1 VPTVS
6 GRTMGTAIALA
17 LAVWLGAL
25 AVAFPE
31 PLAEAIRWAL
41 DLFDAGDLVAWCIG
55 LLCVAVVL
63 RLASRATVVSIFLD
77 RAKEPL
83 RRAGAVRAG
92 IALPF
97 VVAAAFALRVALDRT
112 ATLPRVFGDELVYSG
127 IAKSLAAG
135 DGLEL
140 RGSPV
145 GLGYGPVY
153 PLVLSPIY
161 RFAADGASAFW
172 GVQTLNALLMAST
185 AVPAYYLA
193 RRVVSN
199 GWSLVVAALSVAVP
213 AMAYTPLVM
222 TEALFYPGFVTV
234 CLLMVLTLERPSH
247 ARQALFVASIAAL
260 AAVRVQ
266 ALVFVPALLTAV
278 LVDSLR
284 SRTGI
289 RRTVRSFGTSLT
301 LIAVGAVVAVAAYG
315 GDIRGPLGAYGVLV
329 RGYSVG
335 DTAEWL
341 IRNVAVLEVSLG
353 FVAFGAFLVAAVSML
368 RRPATGGERTFAT
381 AAVTITGWTAISV
394 ALLSASPYGLDRL
407 HWRSIFMIVPVVLTG
422 FAWWLASGRPRPL
435 ITTAAAAV
443 ATLVLPVFVPWRQV
457 VELQSVDSPSTIVWA
472 ALADLWSA
480 PEWSAV
486 ILPFAALG
494 AAALWLARSAA
505 VMIASVL
512 LAFAA
517 VWAAT
522 DFDAAMPRE
531 AVERFAWVD
540 RALPDGERA
549 LLLHVNVPEDDCP
562 WISSG
567 SRQRDLE
574 VMTEFF
580 NTSVTSVMNVWGQIV
595 HDGLLSREITFGSD
609 GSLRDGGEVVPTR
622 YLVTDSRLIFAGTP
636 LARLDLRTVGV
647 PWQPRPTGSLT
658 LWEVR
663 EPARLTDPLQIRKDY
678 LSRLSC
684 LPPDSVSQ

>member
-1 VPTVS
+1 M
-6 GRTMGTAIALA
+6 MGTAIALA
-17 LAVWLGAL
+17 LACCLGAF
-25 AVAFPE
+25 AVAFAE
-31 PLAEAIRWAL
+31 PLADAIRWVL
-41 DLFDAGDLVAWCIG
+41 DLFDAEDLVWWCVA
-55 LLCVAVVL
+55 LLCVAVVV
-63 RLASRATVVSIFLD
+63 RLATRVTAVAEFCDRVSE
-77 RAKEPL
+77 RL
-83 RRAGAVRAG
+83 RRAGSLRAG

-97 VVAAAFALRVALDRT
+97 VVAFALRVALDRT

-135 DGLEL
+135 SGLEV
-140 RGSPV
+140 RGAPV
-145 GLGYGPVY
+145 GLGYGPLY

-172 GVQTLNALLMAST
+172 GIQTLNALLMAST

-193 RRVVSN
+193 ERVVSN

-222 TEALFYPGFVTV
+222 TEALFYPGFVAV
-234 CLLMVLTLERPSH
+234 CLLLVLTLERPTPV
-247 ARQALFVASIAAL
+247 RQALLVALIALL
-260 AAVRVQ
+260 ATVRVQ
-266 ALVFVPALLTAV
+266 ALVFVPALITAA

-284 SRTGI
+284 AGTGLRQTF
-289 RRTVRSFGTSLT
+289 RRFGTSLA
-301 LIAVGAVVAVAAYG
+301 LIAIGAVVAIAAYG
-315 GDIRGPLGAYGVLV
+315 GDVRGPLGAYGVLV
-329 RGYSVG
+329 RGYSVW
-335 DTAEWL
+335 DTGEWL

-353 FVAFGAFLVAAVSML
+353 FVAFGAFLVAVVSML
-368 RRPATGGERTFAT
+368 RRSGVSRERTFAA
-381 AAVTITGWTAISV
+381 AAVAVTAWTAISV

-407 HWRSIFMIVPVVLTG
+407 HWRSIFMIAPLVLTG

-435 ITTAAAAV
+435 ITMIAVAV
-443 ATLVLPVFVPWRQV
+443 ATLALPFFVPWRLIADPQT
-457 VELQSVDSPSTIVWA
+457 VDSPSTLVWA
-472 ALADLWSA
+472 ALAGVWSA

-494 AAALWLARSAA
+494 VVVLWLSRSAA

-512 LAFAA
+512 LAFVAA
-517 VWAAT
+517 WAAT
-522 DFDAAMPRE
+522 DFDAAMPRD

-540 RALPDGERA
+540 RALADGEVA

-580 NTSVTSVMNVWGQIV
+580 NTSVTSVMNIWGQIV

-609 GSLRDGGEVVPTR
+609 GSLRDGGKVVPTR
-622 YLVTDSRLIFAGTP
+622 YLVTDSRLIFAGRP

-663 EPARLTDPLQIRKDY
+663 EPVRLTDPLQIRKDY

-684 LPPDSVSQ
+684 LPPDSVTQ